1 MSNKNAGFSTGHGYS
16 PNMQEE
22 IRRTHRGGMSKV
34 DLRRLYDLSKGQ
46 LKRILRGK

>member
-1 MSNKNAGFSTGHGYS
+1 MSNENAGFSIGHGYG
-16 PNMQEE
+16 PNAQEE
-22 IRRTHRGGMSKV
+22 IRRIHRGGMPKV